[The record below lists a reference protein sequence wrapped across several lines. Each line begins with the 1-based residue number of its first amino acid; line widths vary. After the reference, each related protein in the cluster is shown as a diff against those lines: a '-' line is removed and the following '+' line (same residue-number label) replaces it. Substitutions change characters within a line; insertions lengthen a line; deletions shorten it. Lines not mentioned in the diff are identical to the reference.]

1 MRELALFAGAGGGLL
16 GSILLGWRTACA
28 VEIDAYCRDRLI
40 DRQRDGCLPRF
51 PIWDDVCTFDGRPWR
66 GHIDVISGGFPCQDI
81 SAAGQGVG
89 IAGARSGLVFEM
101 LRIVDEVRPSFV
113 FAENSP
119 QLRTKG
125 LATIVERFISM
136 GYVGRV
142 GVLGAGDIGANHK
155 RKRMW
160 IVAVAKGFRRR
171 PGWERGFAPSVERK
185 QQLPFSFADVTESA
199 CQRMGAG
206 GQPREHHGVGCTGGN
221 ATYPNSLRRL
231 QSQGRVFEIG
241 QWFGHCVEK
250 PSNTNGEVIRQQSR
264 RGGRENGQGAP
275 VAGITDWWSVPRF
288 AGVDDGV
295 ANRLD
300 RVKATGNGQVAGVA
314 ALVWSALT
322 SDLWPVNPSGTV

>member
-16 GSILLGWRTACA
+16 GSVLLGWRTACA
-28 VEIDAYCRDRLI
+28 VEIDTYCRSRLL

-51 PIWDDVCTFDGRPWR
+51 PIWDDVRSFDGRPWR

-136 GYVGRV
+136 GYVGRL
-142 GVLGAGDIGANHK
+142 GVLGAGDIGANHE

-160 IVAVAKGFRRR
+160 IVAVAKGHGCRLWR
-171 PGWERGFAPSVERK
+171 ERGFAPGVERQ
-185 QQLPFSFADVTESA
+185 QQLPFQITDVVDPEG
-199 CQRMGAG
+199 QQMGVRGQSREYGSLG
-206 GQPREHHGVGCTGGN
+206 GVLQNVTNSNSVRGLQPQGGV
-221 ATYPNSLRRL
+221 L
-231 QSQGRVFEIG
+231 EIG
-241 QWFGHCVEK
+241 QWSGNSAEPF
-250 PSNTNGEVIRQQSR
+250 
-264 RGGRENGQGAP
+264 P
-275 VAGITDWWSVPRF
+275 VTDWWSVPRF
-288 AGVDDGV
+288 AGVDDGM
-295 ANRLD
+295 ANRMD
-300 RVKATGNGQVAGVA
+300 RTKATGNGQVAGVA
-314 ALVWSALT
+314 ALVWSVLT

>member
-16 GSILLGWRTACA
+16 GSHLLGWRPVCA
-28 VEIDAYCRDRLI
+28 VEIDPYCRDRLL

-51 PIWDDVCTFDGRPWR
+51 PIWDDVRTFDGRPWR
-66 GHIDVISGGFPCQDI
+66 GHVDVISGGFPCQDI

-89 IAGARSGLVFEM
+89 ITGERSGLVFEM
-101 LRIVDEVRPSFV
+101 LRIVDEVRPTFV

-142 GVLGAGDIGANHK
+142 GVLGAGDIGANHE

-160 IVAVAKGFRRR
+160 IVAVSKGG
-171 PGWERGFAPSVERK
+171 PGRERGFATGVERQ
-185 QQLPFSFADVTESA
+185 QQLPFPIPNTTEPEG
-199 CQRMGAG
+199 QQMGAG
-206 GQPREHHGVGCTGGN
+206 GQPRKHRCMDGISQNVAN
-221 ATYPNSLRRL
+221 ADSVRGL
-231 QSQGRVFEIG
+231 QPQGSVLKIG
-241 QWFGHCVEK
+241 QWFGHCAEQ
-250 PSNTNGEVIRQQSR
+250 PPDSNGETVREQPSR
-264 RGGRENGQGAP
+264 RGGESGEGPP
-275 VAGITDWWSVPRF
+275 VAGITNWWSIPRF

-314 ALVWSALT
+314 ALVWSLLT